1 MLIGLYMLG
10 FITCQWEV
18 IHFQKSCY
26 VLFEDYVTHSDSPYY
41 FQCNSNFKLVYFCK
55 CAFYCCDRVDVTVTG
70 YDYVF
75 LEPSSDFVKDK
86 LSSLLR
92 VEITQFFLSVP

>member
-1 MLIGLYMLG
+1 MFYLKTTSLTVTVLI
-10 FITCQWEV
+10 I
-18 IHFQKSCY
+18 
-26 VLFEDYVTHSDSPYY
+26 
-41 FQCNSNFKLVYFCK
+41 QCNSNFKLVYFCK